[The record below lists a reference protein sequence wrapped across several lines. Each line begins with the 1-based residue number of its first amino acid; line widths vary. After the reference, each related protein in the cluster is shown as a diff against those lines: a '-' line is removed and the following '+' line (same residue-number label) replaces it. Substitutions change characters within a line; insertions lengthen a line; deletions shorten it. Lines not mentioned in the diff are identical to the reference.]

1 MKNES
6 TLSGLTVANFSK
18 QIDGKETMLCILTN
32 NKGAELTITNYGAKI
47 VSLMVP
53 DRSGKLTDV
62 VTGHNSIDEYL
73 VSEEPYFGAIC
84 GRYGNRIAGGKFT
97 LDGIVYDKLAINN
110 GPNSLHG
117 GLKGFNSVV
126 WDLNK
131 IDGQTVELKYT
142 SADGEEGFPGKL
154 DTTVTYHLSD
164 DNEVII
170 TYHAVTNKPTV
181 LNLTNHSYF
190 NLSGQGD
197 PSVYDHK
204 LTINADY
211 YLPTDETAIPY
222 GPKEKVEGTP
232 MDFRTPHEVGERIDE
247 DFEALN
253 FGKGYDHTYILNK
266 KEELKILK
274 NQKQTYYTDYKKGIV
289 KNYYTRTKKINYISA
304 KYIAVFL
311 TGGTAAVAPLV
322 LDLIATSAVMP
333 SFIAISH
340 TVPCNGNG
348 IWSYILFSHP
358 YIYYLLYF
366 ILQFICA
373 GLMATMSLVVSL
385 YVNNAFIVLL
395 FPSVL
400 CEFIN
405 AVSTWIPVKYRYIKG
420 AAPWRL
426 FRIDQVAI
434 NYWQS
439 YVIFI
444 CVVLLF
450 DLVIY
455 VWRGVKNDAL

>member
-190 NLSGQGD
+190 NLSGN
-197 PSVYDHK
+197 PSKAATDHI
-204 LTINADY
+204 LYVNADNY
-211 YLPTDETAIPY
+211 TPVDRTYMTTGEIVPVKD
-222 GPKEKVEGTP
+222 TP
-232 MDFRTPHEVGERIDE
+232 MDFITPKAIGQDITKY
-247 DFEALN
+247 DFVQLKN
-253 FGKGYDHTYILNK
+253 GNGYDHNWVLNT
-266 KEELKILK
+266 
-274 NQKQTYYTDYKKGIV
+274 NGDVKQLSAKLTSPESGISLEVYTDEPGIQVYTGNFLDGTVKGKKGIV
-289 KNYYTRTKKINYISA
+289 YNQRASVCLETQHYPDSPNK
-304 KYIAVFL
+304 
-311 TGGTAAVAPLV
+311 PQ
-322 LDLIATSAVMP
+322 
-333 SFIAISH
+333 
-340 TVPCNGNG
+340 
-348 IWSYILFSHP
+348 W
-358 YIYYLLYF
+358 
-366 ILQFICA
+366 
-373 GLMATMSLVVSL
+373 
-385 YVNNAFIVLL
+385 
-395 FPSVL
+395 PSVIL
-400 CEFIN
+400 EPGQTYNSEC
-405 AVSTWIPVKYRYIKG
+405 
-420 AAPWRL
+420 
-426 FRIDQVAI
+426 
-434 NYWQS
+434 
-439 YVIFI
+439 IFKFS
-444 CVVLLF
+444 VE
-450 DLVIY
+450 
-455 VWRGVKNDAL
+455 K

>member
-1 MKNES
+1 MKNKS
-6 TLSGLTVANFSK
+6 TLSGLTVANFNK

-32 NKGAELTITNYGAKI
+32 NKGAELAITNYGAKI

-62 VTGHNSIDEYL
+62 VTGHDSIDEYL

-97 LDGIVYDKLAINN
+97 LDDVVYDKLAINN

-131 IDGQTVELKYT
+131 VDDQTVELKYT

-154 DTTVTYHLSD
+154 DTMVTYHLSD
-164 DNEVII
+164 DNEVVIM
-170 TYHAVTNKPTV
+170 YHAVTDKPTV

-232 MDFRTPHEVGERIDE
+232 MDFRTPHKVGERIDE

-266 KEELKILK
+266 KEENELSFCARCVTPK
-274 NQKQTYYTDYKKGIV
+274 NGIV
-289 KNYYTRTKKINYISA
+289 MECYTTQPGVQLYTGNWMTGNFAGKNGQRYPAR
-304 KYIAVFL
+304 
-311 TGGTAAVAPLV
+311 AALCLETQHYP
-322 LDLIATSAVMP
+322 DSPNKPEYP
-333 SFIAISH
+333 S
-340 TVPCNGNG
+340 T
-348 IWSYILFSHP
+348 ILRPDETFESKTIYKFS
-358 YIYYLLYF
+358 
-366 ILQFICA
+366 
-373 GLMATMSLVVSL
+373 V
-385 YVNNAFIVLL
+385 
-395 FPSVL
+395 
-400 CEFIN
+400 E
-405 AVSTWIPVKYRYIKG
+405 
-420 AAPWRL
+420 
-426 FRIDQVAI
+426 
-434 NYWQS
+434 
-439 YVIFI
+439 
-444 CVVLLF
+444 
-450 DLVIY
+450 
-455 VWRGVKNDAL
+455 

>member
-1 MKNES
+1 MNTKKRVILHTILKLYLHEERKHA
-6 TLSGLTVANFSK
+6 GLTVANFSK

-84 GRYGNRIAGGKFT
+84 GRYGNRIASGKFT

-266 KEELKILK
+266 KEENELSLCARCTSPK
-274 NQKQTYYTDYKKGIV
+274 TGIV
-289 KNYYTRTKKINYISA
+289 MECYTTQPGVQLYTGNWMTGNFVGKNGQRYPAR
-304 KYIAVFL
+304 
-311 TGGTAAVAPLV
+311 AALCLETQHYPDSPNKPEYPSTV
-322 LDLIATSAVMP
+322 LRPGETFQSKTI
-333 SFIAISH
+333 
-340 TVPCNGNG
+340 
-348 IWSYILFSHP
+348 YKFS
-358 YIYYLLYF
+358 
-366 ILQFICA
+366 
-373 GLMATMSLVVSL
+373 V
-385 YVNNAFIVLL
+385 
-395 FPSVL
+395 
-400 CEFIN
+400 E
-405 AVSTWIPVKYRYIKG
+405 
-420 AAPWRL
+420 
-426 FRIDQVAI
+426 
-434 NYWQS
+434 
-439 YVIFI
+439 
-444 CVVLLF
+444 
-450 DLVIY
+450 
-455 VWRGVKNDAL
+455 